1 MMNKTEQ
8 RKIIKSKLEQLSI
21 EQRENYSQIIVNKL
35 NDIIEQFYFKNIMS
49 YQPFSNEVN
58 ISSFNS
64 KYNCY
69 FPVINDNDLIIKKGE
84 QFKLNIYGIKE
95 PVGNNICEESDIDI
109 VIVPLIGFDEKGNR
123 LGRGKGYYDRF
134 LKKTKAL
141 KIAVG
146 YECQKIDNLIYD
158 ENDVKM
164 DMIITEK
171 NIYGRNINEIKKSFE
186 RK

>member
-1 MMNKTEQ
+1 MNKSEQ
-8 RKIIKSKLEQLSI
+8 RKNIKNKIKQLSI
-21 EQRENYSQIIVNKL
+21 EQCENYSQIIINKL
-35 NDIIEQFYFKNIMS
+35 NNIIEQLYFERIMS

-58 ISSFNS
+58 ISAFNS

-95 PVGNNICEESDIDI
+95 PVGNDICKESDIDV

-146 YECQKIDNLIYD
+146 YECQKVDNLIYD

-171 NIYGRNINEIKKSFE
+171 KIYGRNINEIKKGFE